1 MRTRE
6 NESQHVLL
14 DSSTVPCFYHPVP
27 RYMPGAKQKSRLRT
41 MRNDLFN
48 AHVYTEIK
56 THTDRIAVTF
66 TYYHHRHH
74 HHHHHPPWTKLPIRV
89 IKVTC
94 LLGRWS
100 PKFCCSPSF
109 CCDLWLKTRRQWF
122 HRVDIAFETC
132 FISSS
137 SWILTFLTDCS
148 VYDQCQDR
156 RPHPPTPMPHP
167 RNKVL
172 VRGPV
177 ASYFG

>member
-1 MRTRE
+1 
-6 NESQHVLL
+6 
-14 DSSTVPCFYHPVP
+14 
-27 RYMPGAKQKSRLRT
+27 MPGAKQKSRLRT

-66 TYYHHRHH
+66 TYD
-74 HHHHHPPWTKLPIRV
+74 PASTI
-89 IKVTC
+89 TT
-94 LLGRWS
+94 LLGQSCQSESSKR
-100 PKFCCSPSF
+100 PVFLVAEAPAF
-109 CCDLWLKTRRQWF
+109 AATCDLRQRRQWF

-132 FISSS
+132 FNSSS

-148 VYDQCQDR
+148 MYDQCQDR